1 MPSSAIIVPSCPSGV
16 VFQKDDFL
24 GTTFDI
30 DAFLASY
37 AGTSGL
43 ESLRDD
49 LGMYLQ
55 VLRVAMIELINDDYA
70 DFVNLSSNLVGI
82 EDKIHAIESPLRTF
96 KDQILAF
103 VRKLNSTQG
112 ALEAKLGQRKE
123 LHDQRVALRNLEHI
137 INLLN
142 KIERLIGLHDQ
153 EHDKAAVVE
162 LKGDLVERL
171 ASDVNYLNHC
181 VNKCGATAFVKEI
194 EPRMDIIWSHL
205 QRAMEGQFLKAV
217 EENDAEAINRYLRI
231 YASIDRV
238 ADAENLIRANVIAPY
253 LTEVI
258 SSKKLHSDPLGLEG
272 VCQNILKLVPEKLEL
287 LLQIN
292 RAQR

>member
-24 GTTFDI
+24 GSAFDI

-82 EDKIHAIESPLRTF
+82 EDKILAIENPLLQF
-96 KDQILAF
+96 KEQIMGF
-103 VRKLNSTQG
+103 VRKLNSTKE
-112 ALEAKLGQRKE
+112 ALEGKLGQRKA

-142 KIERLIGLHDQ
+142 KIERLIGIHDQ
-153 EHDKAAVVE
+153 QEEKRSMIE

-194 EPRMDIIWSHL
+194 EPRMDIICKL
-205 QRAMEGQFLKAV
+205 
-217 EENDAEAINRYLRI
+217 II
-231 YASIDRV
+231 IRV
-238 ADAENLIRANVIAPY
+238 R
-253 LTEVI
+253 
-258 SSKKLHSDPLGLEG
+258 
-272 VCQNILKLVPEKLEL
+272 
-287 LLQIN
+287 
-292 RAQR
+292 